1 MAQKEGWRLL
11 SKRNI
16 LGAVLAAGIAV
27 GLYLGDIWK
36 GFGGGTSL
44 GIGISDSSSQNS
56 SEGSEEGQKG
66 GSGPVKV
73 VMNED
78 APPESP
84 AAALPASPVTHV
96 LKIVIAD
103 RSYFVRSPEGDQPTE
118 LKDVINQAKVATGDE
133 DGIRVRVYR
142 KLTSRPAAEIAL
154 NDALIAA
161 GLNEDQI
168 VWVANPID

>member
-36 GFGGGTSL
+36 GFGGGTTV
-44 GIGISDSSSQNS
+44 GIGIGDSSSQGTVDGTGDGTKHVNV
-56 SEGSEEGQKG
+56 EAT
-66 GSGPVKV
+66 
-73 VMNED
+73 ED
-78 APPESP
+78 APAEVTTPV
-84 AAALPASPVTHV
+84 PASPVTHV
-96 LKIVIAD
+96 VKIVIAD
-103 RSYFVRSPEGDQPTE
+103 RSYFLRSPEGDQPVE
-118 LKDVINQAKVATGDE
+118 LKELVSQAKAATGDE

-142 KLTSRPAAEIAL
+142 KLTSRPAVEIAL

>member
-16 LGAVLAAGIAV
+16 LGAVLVAGIGV

-36 GFGGGTSL
+36 GFGGGTSI
-44 GIGISDSSSQNS
+44 GIGVGDSTSQ
-56 SEGSEEGQKG
+56 GTGDGTGDGTKQVTK
-66 GSGPVKV
+66 PVNV
-73 VMNED
+73 EATED
-78 APPESP
+78 APPEVT
-84 AAALPASPVTHV
+84 AAAPSPVTHV

-103 RSYFVRSPEGDQPTE
+103 RSYFLRSPEGDQPVE
-118 LKDVINQAKVATGDE
+118 LKDLVAQAKAATGDE

-142 KLTSRPAAEIAL
+142 KLTSRPAVEIAL
-154 NDALIAA
+154 NDALVAA